1 MSTGPERPGETDVL
15 VVGGGIVG
23 TAAAYFL
30 AAGSDRGVTL
40 VERDGIAAGSTGD
53 SSAILRH
60 HYGPDA
66 VYTRMAAW
74 SHRFYR
80 EFEAETGQPLAR
92 ADSPLVRFA
101 AEGTGSADYVEAGE
115 RVLREE
121 GLPVSRYEADE
132 LGEQYPMYDGEVLD
146 RFEFAISDD
155 SAGYSDG
162 TDAAGGFARAAAEAG
177 ATVVTGVGVESL
189 VAEDGRVVGAGTTE
203 GPIECEVVVVAA
215 GPWTPELAETVGVEV
230 PITPTREQVVVLEP
244 PEDYV
249 ERYPDLTPTTS
260 MPGGEWYLRP
270 DFGGGVL
277 VATHHYSEAVD
288 PDDYD
293 EDPDESTLLE
303 LTDVVAE
310 SIPELAEAGIRGRY
324 CGVYSVTPDHD
335 FVIDEAGPEGCFLAC
350 GFSGHGFKHGP
361 AVGRIVRDLVV
372 DGGTDLVDADYF
384 SLSRFDEDPRGHGPP
399 ADSV

>member
-1 MSTGPERPGETDVL
+1 MSVGPGLPGETDVL

-23 TAAAYFL
+23 TATAYFL
-30 AAGSDRGVTL
+30 AAESDLEPAL

-80 EFEAETGQPLAR
+80 EFEAETGQPLAH

-101 AEGTGSADYVEAGE
+101 AEGTEGAAYVEAGE

-121 GLPVSRYEADE
+121 GLAVTRYEGDE
-132 LGEQYPMYDGEVLD
+132 LAGVYPMYDGLD
-146 RFEFAISDD
+146 RFDFAVSDD

-189 VAEDGRVVGAGTTE
+189 LAEDGRIVGAETDAGR
-203 GPIECEVVVVAA
+203 IDCEAVVVAA
-215 GPWTPELAETVGVEV
+215 GPWTPRLAATVGVEV
-230 PITPTREQVVVLEP
+230 PITPTREQVVVLDP
-244 PEDYV
+244 PEAYV
-249 ERYPDLTPTTS
+249 ERYPELTPTTS

-270 DFGGGVL
+270 DFGEGVL
-277 VATHHYSEAVD
+277 VATHRYTDEVD

-293 EDPDESTLLE
+293 DSPDESTLLE
-303 LTDVVAE
+303 LTEVVAE
-310 SIPELAEAGIRGRY
+310 SIPELAEAGVRGRY

-335 FVIDEAGPEGCFLAC
+335 FVVDEAGPEGCYLAC

-372 DGGTDLVDADYF
+372 DGRTDLVDASYF
-384 SLSRFDEDPRGHGPP
+384 SLSRFEADPEGHGLP
-399 ADSV
+399 ADNV

>member
-1 MSTGPERPGETDVL
+1 MSTGPDLPGATGVL

-30 AAGSDRGVTL
+30 AAESDRGVTL

-60 HYGPDA
+60 HYGPDEI
-66 VYTRMAAW
+66 YTRMAAW

-80 EFEAETGQPLAR
+80 EFEAETGQPLAH

-101 AEGTGSADYVEAGE
+101 AEGTESAAYVEAGE
-115 RVLREE
+115 DVLREA
-121 GLPVSRYEADE
+121 GLPVTRHEGEE
-132 LGEQYPMYDGEVLD
+132 LAEEYPMYEGLD
-146 RFEFAISDD
+146 EFDFAVSDD
-155 SAGYSDG
+155 SAGYADG

-177 ATVVTGVGVESL
+177 ATVVTGVDVGSL
-189 VAEDGRVVGAGTTE
+189 VAEDGRVVGAETDGRR
-203 GPIECEVVVVAA
+203 IDCEAAVVAA
-215 GPWTPELAETVGVEV
+215 GPRTPRLAETVGVEV

-244 PEDYV
+244 PEEYV
-249 ERYPDLTPTTS
+249 RQYPDLTPTTS

-270 DFGGGVL
+270 DFGEGVL
-277 VATHHYSEAVD
+277 VATHRYTDEVD

-293 EDPDESTLLE
+293 GTPGESTLLE
-303 LTDVVAE
+303 LTEAVAD
-310 SIPELAEAGIRGRY
+310 SIPELAEADIRGRY

-335 FVIDEAGPEGCFLAC
+335 FVIDEVGPEGCYLAC

-361 AVGRIVRDLVV
+361 AVGRIIRDLVV
-372 DGGTDLVDADYF
+372 DGGTDLVDASYF
-384 SLSRFDEDPRGHGPP
+384 SLSRFDEDPEGHGLP
-399 ADSV
+399 ADNV

>member
-1 MSTGPERPGETDVL
+1 MSVGPGLPGETDVL

-23 TAAAYFL
+23 TATAYFL
-30 AAGSDRGVTL
+30 AAESHQDVTL

-60 HYGPDA
+60 HYGPDV

-80 EFEAETGQPLAR
+80 EFEAETGQPIAH

-101 AEGTGSADYVEAGE
+101 AEGTEGADYVEAGE

-121 GLPVSRYEADE
+121 GLPVTRREGAELAEA
-132 LGEQYPMYDGEVLD
+132 YPMYDGLD
-146 RFEFAISDD
+146 EFDFAVSDD

-162 TDAAGGFARAAAEAG
+162 TDAAGGFARAASEAG
-177 ATVVTGVGVESL
+177 ATVVTGAGVESL
-189 VAEDGRVVGAGTTE
+189 LAEDGRIVGAETSE
-203 GPIECEVVVVAA
+203 GRIDCNAVVVAA
-215 GPWTPELAETVGVEV
+215 GPWTPRLAATVGVDV
-230 PITPTREQVVVLEP
+230 PITPTREQVVVLDP
-244 PEDYV
+244 PEGYV
-249 ERYPDLTPTTS
+249 ERYPELTPTTS

-270 DFGGGVL
+270 DFGEGVL
-277 VATHHYSEAVD
+277 VATHRYTDEVD

-293 EDPDESTLLE
+293 ERPDESTLLE
-303 LTDVVAE
+303 LTEVVSE
-310 SIPELAEAGIRGRY
+310 SIPELAESGIRGRY

-335 FVIDEAGPEGCFLAC
+335 FVIDEAGPEGCYLAC

-372 DGGTDLVDADYF
+372 DGGTALVDADYF
-384 SLSRFDEDPRGHGPP
+384 SLSRFEEDPAGHGLP
-399 ADSV
+399 ADNV

>member
-1 MSTGPERPGETDVL
+1 MSTGPELPGRTDVL

-23 TAAAYFL
+23 TATAYFL
-30 AAGSDRGVTL
+30 AAESDREVTL

-101 AEGTGSADYVEAGE
+101 SEGTEGADYVEAGE
-115 RVLREE
+115 TVLREE
-121 GLPVSRYEADE
+121 GLPVSRYEGAE
-132 LGEQYPMYDGEVLD
+132 LGERYPMYDGLD
-146 RFEFAISDD
+146 RFDFAVSDD

-162 TDAAGGFARAAAEAG
+162 TDAAGGFARAASEAG

-189 VAEDGRVVGAGTTE
+189 ETEGGRIVGAETSEGRVD
-203 GPIECEVVVVAA
+203 CEAAVVAA
-215 GPWTPELAETVGVEV
+215 GPWTPRLAETVGVDV
-230 PITPTREQVVVLEP
+230 PITPTREQVVVLDP
-244 PEDYV
+244 PEGYV

-260 MPGGEWYLRP
+260 LPGGEWYLRP
-270 DFGGGVL
+270 DFGEGVL
-277 VATHHYSEAVD
+277 VATHRYTEQVD

-293 EDPDESTLLE
+293 DTPDESTLLE
-303 LTDVVAE
+303 LTDRVAE
-310 SIPELAEAGIRGRY
+310 SIPELADAGIRGRY

-335 FVIDEAGPEGCFLAC
+335 FVIDEAGPDGCYLAC

-361 AVGRIVRDLVV
+361 AVGRVVRDLVV
-372 DGGTDLVDADYF
+372 DGSTDLVDASYF
-384 SLSRFDEDPRGHGPP
+384 SLSRFEADPAGHGLP
-399 ADSV
+399 ADNV

>member
-1 MSTGPERPGETDVL
+1 MSTGGEPPDRTDVL

-23 TAAAYFL
+23 TATAYFL
-30 AAGSDRGVTL
+30 ATGSDREVAL
-40 VERDGIAAGSTGD
+40 VERDRIAAGSTGD

-66 VYTRMAAW
+66 IYTRMAKW

-101 AEGTGSADYVEAGE
+101 AEGTEGAAYVEAGE
-115 RVLREE
+115 EVLREE
-121 GLPVSRYEADE
+121 GLPVSRYRGEE
-132 LGEQYPMYDGEVLD
+132 LPERYPMYDGLD
-146 RFEFAISDD
+146 AFDFAVSDD
-155 SAGYSDG
+155 GAGYSDG
-162 TDAAGGFARAAAEAG
+162 TDAAGGFARAASEAG

-189 VAEDGRVVGAGTTE
+189 VAEDGRIVGAETDTGR
-203 GPIECEVVVVAA
+203 IDCEAAVVAA
-215 GPWTPELAETVGVEV
+215 GPWTPRLAETVGVDI
-230 PITPTREQVVVLEP
+230 PITPTREQVVILDP
-244 PEDYV
+244 PEAYV

-270 DFGGGVL
+270 DFGEGVL
-277 VATHHYSEAVD
+277 VATHRYSEEVD
-288 PDDYD
+288 PDDY
-293 EDPDESTLLE
+293 EEAPDESTLLE
-303 LTDVVAE
+303 LTDLVAE
-310 SIPELAEAGIRGRY
+310 SVPGLAEAGVRGRY

-335 FVIDEAGPEGCFLAC
+335 FVIDEAGPEGCYLAC

-372 DGGTDLVDADYF
+372 DGGTDLVDASYF
-384 SLSRFDEDPRGHGPP
+384 SLSRFEEDPEGHGLP
-399 ADSV
+399 ADNV

>member
-1 MSTGPERPGETDVL
+1 MSTGSELPGETDVL

-23 TAAAYFL
+23 TATAYFL
-30 AAGSDRGVTL
+30 AAEGDLDTVL
-40 VERDGIAAGSTGD
+40 VERDGIASGSTGD
-53 SSAILRH
+53 SSAVLRH

-66 VYTRMAAW
+66 VYTWMAAW

-80 EFEAETGQPLAR
+80 EFEAETGQPLAH

-101 AEGTGSADYVEAGE
+101 AEGTESADYVEAGE
-115 RVLREE
+115 DVLREA
-121 GLPVSRYEADE
+121 GLPVTRYEGEELADR
-132 LGEQYPMYDGEVLD
+132 YPMYDGLD
-146 RFEFAISDD
+146 RFDFAVSDEG
-155 SAGYSDG
+155 AGYSDG

-189 VAEDGRVVGAGTTE
+189 VAEDGRIVGAETDAGRVDCGT
-203 GPIECEVVVVAA
+203 VVVAA
-215 GPWTPELAETVGVEV
+215 GPWTPRLAETVGVEV
-230 PITPTREQVVVLEP
+230 PITPTREQVIVLDP
-244 PEDYV
+244 PEEYV

-260 MPGGEWYLRP
+260 IPGGEWYLRP
-270 DFGGGVL
+270 DFGEGVL
-277 VATHHYSEAVD
+277 VATHRYTEAVD

-293 EDPDESTLLE
+293 GNPDESTLLE
-303 LTDVVAE
+303 LTDVVAD

-335 FVIDEAGPEGCFLAC
+335 FVIDQVGPEGCYLAC

-372 DGGTDLVDADYF
+372 DGGTDLVDASYF
-384 SLSRFDEDPRGHGPP
+384 SLSRFEEDLEGHGLP
-399 ADSV
+399 ADNV

>member
-1 MSTGPERPGETDVL
+1 MSAGPEPPDRTDVL

-30 AAGSDRGVTL
+30 AAESDLDTAL

-66 VYTRMAAW
+66 IYTEMARW

-80 EFEAETGQPLAR
+80 EFEAETGQPIAH

-101 AEGTGSADYVEAGE
+101 TEGTEGAEYVEAGYE
-115 RVLREE
+115 VLREA
-121 GLPVSRYEADE
+121 GLPVSRYEGEELADR
-132 LGEQYPMYDGEVLD
+132 YPMYDGLD
-146 RFEFAISDD
+146 EFDLAVSDD

-189 VAEDGRVVGAGTTE
+189 VTADGRVVGAETDAGR
-203 GPIECEVVVVAA
+203 IDCEAAVVAA

-230 PITPTREQVVVLEP
+230 PITPTREQVVVLDP
-244 PEDYV
+244 PEEYV

-270 DFGGGVL
+270 DFGEGVL
-277 VATHHYSEAVD
+277 VATHYYREAVD

-293 EDPDESTLLE
+293 DSPDESTLLE

-310 SIPELAEAGIRGRY
+310 SIPGLSEAGIRGQY

-335 FVIDEAGPEGCFLAC
+335 FVIDRAGPEGCYLAC

-384 SLSRFDEDPRGHGPP
+384 SLSRFDEDPAGHGLP
-399 ADSV
+399 ADNV